1 MLENILFESL
11 SIDWQPVSEL
21 HFMTTDYLFLGLC
34 YSIMIVCSFGQ
45 FVTIQCFYLLLKKN
59 HSACIEGQ
67 VKDVYRKEKNIEPIG
82 NLIRQ
87 SYYTYL

>member
-34 YSIMIVCSFGQ
+34 YSIKIVCSFGQ
-45 FVTIQCFYLLLKKN
+45 FVTIQRFYLLLKEN
-59 HSACIEGQ
+59 HSASIVLYRGTRQGCI
-67 VKDVYRKEKNIEPIG
+67 
-82 NLIRQ
+82 
-87 SYYTYL
+87 